1 MKKFLLTS
9 LILWSF
15 AGGTGSQ
22 CCAQVEPCDYQ
33 NLAALRTELSESAEA
48 FSSSELEDAISK
60 ARELQTQCPD
70 ESHRI
75 EKFIEYAQKRR
86 ARLEYTA
93 DSYEAPEPAAPR
105 NAGRMWRQGLTW
117 NIVGAGLIS
126 ISATTYASTDQPSM
140 NNAGFAIG
148 VGLNIAGIV
157 RIMQASR
164 ELERNLESLQRQN
177 VLN

>member
-1 MKKFLLTS
+1 MKNLSTALMFLAMAS
-9 LILWSF
+9 GFEVSC
-15 AGGTGSQ
+15 S
-22 CCAQVEPCDYQ
+22 AQEDPCDYQ
-33 NLAALRTELSESAEA
+33 NLAALRSELSEAAEA

-60 ARELQTQCPD
+60 ARALQSQCPD

-86 ARLEYTA
+86 ARLESTA
-93 DSYEAPEPAAPR
+93 DSYVAPEPVAPR

-117 NIVGAGLIS
+117 NIVGASLIS
-126 ISATTYASTDQPSM
+126 ISAATYASTDQPSM

-148 VGLNIAGIV
+148 AGLNLAGLV
-157 RIMQASR
+157 RIFQASR
-164 ELERNLESLQRQN
+164 ELERNIDALQRQN